1 MILMTTK
8 LKECQRSRDN
18 QDLLEIMTKRKDTIL
33 KREVRTK
40 ANTEEVIG
48 VAEVNLEVIQ
58 EADTMKGLVI
68 QEADTMKDLV
78 IQEEDTEVEEVLCS
92 IDPRQPM

>member
-1 MILMTTK
+1 
-8 LKECQRSRDN
+8 
-18 QDLLEIMTKRKDTIL
+18 
-33 KREVRTK
+33 
-40 ANTEEVIG
+40 
-48 VAEVNLEVIQ
+48 
-58 EADTMKGLVI
+58 MKGLVI